1 MPTAVENHASP
12 KNFER
17 QAFTAEKRFS
27 KNLTFS
33 AHCPAEVEEL
43 SYPDALGQ
51 SRYASAMGKFKDAVE
66 GLFKRKKA
74 IPDPAPKQLD
84 RWADEGGALPPE
96 PPRDPGTR

>member
-1 MPTAVENHASP
+1 
-12 KNFER
+12 
-17 QAFTAEKRFS
+17 
-27 KNLTFS
+27 
-33 AHCPAEVEEL
+33 
-43 SYPDALGQ
+43 
-51 SRYASAMGKFKDAVE
+51 MGKFKDAVE